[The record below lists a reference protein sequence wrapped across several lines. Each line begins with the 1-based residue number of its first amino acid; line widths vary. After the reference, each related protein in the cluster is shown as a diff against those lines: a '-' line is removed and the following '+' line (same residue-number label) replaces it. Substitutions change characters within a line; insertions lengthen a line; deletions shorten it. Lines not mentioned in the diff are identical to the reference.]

1 MNHPLTDKDRKAL
14 DAIIAATLRPDM
26 AEDEVSPEEV
36 ARYLAE
42 SGELS
47 PEDEAA
53 LARLD
58 RAVLEPVRQESER
71 PARAWMVAEAPGELY
86 AAMNRQND
94 ADALDEKTRKEIE
107 RQRQRFIEEEKRK
120 AGEEDADA
128 DETDTQ

>member
-1 MNHPLTDKDRKAL
+1 MNHLLTDRDQKAL

-42 SGELS
+42 PGELS

-58 RAVLEPVRQESER
+58 RSILETARQESGR
-71 PARAWMVAEAPGELY
+71 PARAWMVTEAPGELY
-86 AAMNRQND
+86 TAMNREND
-94 ADALDEKTRKEIE
+94 ADALDEKSRKEIE
-107 RQRQRFIEEEKRK
+107 RQRQRFIEEEKQK
-120 AGEEDADA
+120 AGGEGPNADGA
-128 DETDTQ
+128 ERE